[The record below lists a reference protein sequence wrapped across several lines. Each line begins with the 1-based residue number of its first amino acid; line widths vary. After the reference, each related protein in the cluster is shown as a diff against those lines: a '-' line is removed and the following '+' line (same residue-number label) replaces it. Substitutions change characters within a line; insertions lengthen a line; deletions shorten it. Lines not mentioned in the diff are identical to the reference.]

1 MPKIKFLVDRNITDE
16 TGKTTQSY
24 KAGKV
29 YDLSDA
35 IAYRWVRRQVAVPVE
50 EPAEEPKATKKP
62 KATEKTEEEDPKV
75 FAKRQPPANKT

>member
-1 MPKIKFLVDRNITDE
+1 MPKIKFLDDRDVTDE

-50 EPAEEPKATKKP
+50 EPAEKPKVEKKP
-62 KATEKTEEEDPKV
+62 KPKEEEDPAV